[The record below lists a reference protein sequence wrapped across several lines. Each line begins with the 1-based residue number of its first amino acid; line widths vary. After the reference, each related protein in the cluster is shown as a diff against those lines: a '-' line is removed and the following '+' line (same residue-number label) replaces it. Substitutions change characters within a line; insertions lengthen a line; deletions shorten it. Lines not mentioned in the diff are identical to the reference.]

1 MMPSLV
7 QIAQILGGVV
17 SGGQV
22 IAPAPGH
29 STADRGMAIKIS
41 SQAPDGF
48 LVSLFNGG
56 DPIAAKDYVRAKL
69 GMEPW
74 RMGSSNGR
82 TPVDDDIDAALAGPA
97 TSTSVA
103 SPAPAPVPKRTLV
116 CNYDYTDV
124 DGKLVYQVQ
133 RYSLDNGSKTFLQ
146 RRPNGRGDWITTK
159 VFEGISRI
167 PYRLPDLAKYPHGSV
182 FVTEGEKDAD
192 NVGALGLC
200 ATTVAG
206 GVWTADCTL
215 PLTGRDVLILED
227 NDVAGRQH
235 SIRAAEALHGIAKSI
250 RIVSFTDLPKAGD
263 VSDWL
268 AIYPQK
274 HDVDELT
281 ARCLAAPLWEPEAEL
296 PPVAGAAVPP
306 PPKPLGEWD
315 AGTDMAEI
323 PPRGWL
329 LGNTFC
335 RGFISSVLAEGGVG
349 KTALRLVQ
357 LLSLAIGRRLTGEY
371 VFMRCRVLI
380 VSLEDDA
387 NELRRRVRAAC
398 LHHNVERSELTG
410 WLYLASLRASDGK
423 LMVLDQHGRPVLGAL
438 AAKLVRTIENRKIDV
453 VSIDPFIKSHSLEE
467 NSNSAIDEVV
477 QLLANMCAQFDI
489 AVDIPHHVSKGAA
502 DPGNANRGRGA
513 SSMKD
518 AGRLIYTATPMSA
531 DEARAFGLNEQA
543 RRRLI
548 RLDSAKVNITPPMA
562 EAKWFRLVGV
572 RIGNANDRYPNGD
585 EVQTVEPWS
594 PPETFAG
601 MGNAMINLILNDI
614 EAGAPGGNRYSD
626 APNVS
631 DRAAWKVV
639 EKHCP
644 GKSEA
649 ACRHIIKLWMK
660 SGLLFSRSYENKRTR
675 KPVMGLFVDDA
686 KRPS

>member
-1 MMPSLV
+1 MMPSLA
-7 QIAQILGGVV
+7 QIAQALGGEV
-17 SGGQV
+17 SAGQV
-22 IAPAPGH
+22 LAPAPGH
-29 STADRGMAIKIS
+29 SPADRGMSVKIDAD
-41 SQAPDGF
+41 APGGF
-48 LVSLFNGG
+48 LVNLFNGG
-56 DPIAAKDYVRAKL
+56 DRIAAKDYVRDKL
-69 GMEPW
+69 GMEAW
-74 RMGSSNGR
+74 QKRRGNGHAR
-82 TPVDDDIDAALAGPA
+82 SVDDEIDAALAGPA
-97 TSTSVA
+97 TPATPIPPTST
-103 SPAPAPVPKRTLV
+103 PKRTWV
-116 CNYDYTDV
+116 CDYDYTDV

-133 RYSLDNGSKTFLQ
+133 RYTLDDGTKTFLQ
-146 RRPNGRGDWITTK
+146 RRPNGRGGWINTK
-159 VFEGISRI
+159 VFDGISRI
-167 PYRLPDLAKYPHGSV
+167 PYRLADLIKYPEGTTLI
-182 FVTEGEKDAD
+182 TEGEKDAD
-192 NVGALGLC
+192 NVAALGLC

-206 GVWTADCTL
+206 GVWSASCTA

-235 SIRAAEALHGIAKSI
+235 SLQAAKALHGIAKSI
-250 RIVSFTDLPKAGD
+250 RIVSFTELPKGGD
-263 VSDWL
+263 ISDWL
-268 AIYPQK
+268 AIDPQK
-274 HDVDELT
+274 HDAAALAT
-281 ARCLAAPLWEPEAEL
+281 KCLAQPLWQPEAQL
-296 PPVAGAAVPP
+296 PPVAGAALPP
-306 PPKPLGEWD
+306 TPEPLGEWD

-329 LGNTFC
+329 LGNAFC
-335 RGFISSVLAEGGVG
+335 RGFISSLLAEGGVG

-357 LLSLAIGRRLTGEY
+357 LLSLAIGRELTREH
-371 VFMRCRVLI
+371 VFMRARVLI

-387 NELRRRVRAAC
+387 HELRRRVRAAC
-398 LHHNVERSELTG
+398 MHHGVQQAELSG
-410 WLYLASLRASDGK
+410 WLYLASLRATDGK

-438 AAKLVRTIENRKIDV
+438 AAKLARTIENRKIDV
-453 VSIDPFIKSHSLEE
+453 VSIDPFIKSHSLDE

-477 QLLANMCAQFDI
+477 QLLANMAGQFDI
-489 AVDIPHHVSKGAA
+489 AIDIPHHVAKGSA

-518 AGRLIYTATPMSA
+518 AGRLIYTLTPMSA
-531 DEARAFGLNEQA
+531 DEGRAFGLNEQD

-562 EAKWFRLVGV
+562 EAKWFRLVGI

-585 EVQTVEPWS
+585 EVQTVVPWS

-649 ACRHIIKLWMK
+649 ACRQIIKLWMK

-675 KPVMGLFVDDA
+675 KPVMGLCVDDA